1 MIERKSAVSLSSG
14 LRNLG
19 RRLWYALSII
29 VNVALLIVI
38 GIIVPLWNQNFIVDT
53 QLDDWLPFFYAAVA
67 VNILIYGLLLGFEPN
82 RLRPLLES
90 IADVFTIIALFTLIA
105 IFPFDFSD
113 TTLAD
118 IVKLSLWLTIL
129 GIGTALAMDMKQWVL
144 GNRPQQP
151 KLKRKNSDDARVDL
165 A

>member
-38 GIIVPLWNQNFIVDT
+38 GVIVPSWNQSFILDA
-53 QLDDWLPFFYAAVA
+53 QLDDWLPFFYAAAA
-67 VNILIYGLLLGFEPN
+67 VNILIYSLLLGFEPN

-129 GIGTALAMDMKQWVL
+129 GIGTAMDMKQLVFR
-144 GNRPQQP
+144 NRPQPP